1 MEQNE
6 RLELLKKILL
16 TEEKEV
22 TNSLIAQVEQLS
34 NTLNQSSEL
43 AAKVDPL
50 IDKKINQLIAEMP
63 KQLSPV
69 ITSALKT
76 EIKNS
81 QDAVVEA
88 LFPIIG
94 KMIKKYIAN
103 EMRLLND
110 RINTQLKKAFS
121 FKNFFRSKLGKK
133 NMANEII
140 VNSNQASVLQ
150 IFIVEKESGI
160 LVAKYAKE
168 EFDTMDDELIAGM
181 LTAIKSFVEDAFK
194 LGGQSLET
202 IVYELYTLHIQNF
215 YNYYVAAVV
224 SGTYTNEFKDAL
236 EDKILDFAEKG
247 ISKEDINNSSVF
259 STRLKTYFSEQII

>member
-6 RLELLKKILL
+6 RLKLLKKILL

-22 TNSLIAQVEQLS
+22 TDSLIADVEQLS
-34 NTLNQSSEL
+34 NTLNQPIEL
-43 AAKVDPL
+43 ALKVDPL
-50 IDKKINQLIAEMP
+50 IDKKINKLVDDMP
-63 KQLSPV
+63 KKLSPV
-69 ITSALKT
+69 ITSALKA

-103 EMRLLND
+103 EIKLLNE
-110 RINTQLKKAFS
+110 RINIQLKKAFS
-121 FKNFFRSKLGKK
+121 FKNFFRSKFGKR
-133 NMANEII
+133 NIANEII

-150 IFIVEKESGI
+150 IFVIEKTSGI
-160 LVAKYAKE
+160 LVAKYAKD
-168 EFDTMDDELIAGM
+168 EFDTMDDDLIAGM

-194 LGGQSLET
+194 LGNQNLET

-215 YNYYVAAVV
+215 HNYYVTAVV
-224 SGTYTNEFKDAL
+224 NGTYTNEFKDIL
-236 EDKILDFAEKG
+236 EDTILDFAEKG
-247 ISKEDINNSSVF
+247 ISKEDINNSEVF
-259 STRLKTYFSEQII
+259 SSRLKTYFSEQII